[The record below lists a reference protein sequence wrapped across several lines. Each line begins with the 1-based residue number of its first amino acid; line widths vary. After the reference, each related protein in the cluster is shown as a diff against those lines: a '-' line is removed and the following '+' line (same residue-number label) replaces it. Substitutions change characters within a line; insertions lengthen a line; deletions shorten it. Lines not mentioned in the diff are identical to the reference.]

1 MLPSW
6 DLAIRCWQA
15 TSVALCLCA
24 CGGGSEPTRSPDPQ
38 LSFPTPTAAELQ
50 AITTE
55 WNQRDLSAR
64 DVELANQDTSGVDY
78 DVQVYRHRV
87 GSNTHYGAVTIP
99 KNALPGTVP
108 VVVHA
113 DGLDQ
118 QNPAL
123 NLDENLQMAG
133 ALLQG
138 VVYVVPTFRGR
149 SLIYKGVS
157 YPADGDFCDAYDG
170 AADDAIALL
179 NVVDNKV
186 PAANLDRVMARGGS
200 RGGNTALLLAVRDS
214 RIKLVLAI
222 SAPVD
227 FNRLEIRTRYAGQFR
242 CQFIDN
248 KTPEASRSRVL
259 ASSPLHFPV
268 LPSVRKV
275 FLFHGSADDV
285 VPVWN
290 ATEMDARLHD
300 QGVPTELRI
309 FEGYGHQDLGSAPDF
324 RAAQRA
330 AFADL
335 FTME

>member
-1 MLPSW
+1 MQATR
-6 DLAIRCWQA
+6 DLAIGHWLA
-15 TSVALCLCA
+15 TGALMGLCA
-24 CGGGSEPTRSPDPQ
+24 CGGGGEPTRSPDPQ
-38 LSFPTPTAAELQ
+38 LSFPAPTAVELQ
-50 AITTE
+50 AVTTE

-64 DVELANQDTSGVDY
+64 DVELANQDTLAVDY
-78 DVQVYRHRV
+78 DVQIYRHRV
-87 GSNTHYGAVTIP
+87 GGNTHYGAVTIP

-118 QNPAL
+118 QNPLL

-138 VVYVVPTFRGR
+138 VIYVVPTFRGR
-149 SLIYKGVS
+149 SLVYKGVS

-179 NVVDNKV
+179 NVVASEV

-200 RGGNTALLLAVRDS
+200 RGGNTALLMAVRDV

-222 SAPVD
+222 AAPVD

-248 KTPEASRSRVL
+248 KTPEASRLRVL
-259 ASSPLHFPV
+259 ASSPLHFAV
-268 LPSVRKV
+268 LSSVRKV

-290 ATEMDARLHD
+290 ATEMDARLKD
-300 QGVPTELRI
+300 QGVPKELKI

-324 RAAQRA
+324 RDAQRA
-330 AFADL
+330 AFAEL

>member
-1 MLPSW
+1 MQATRS
-6 DLAIRCWQA
+6 LAIGYWLA
-15 TSVALCLCA
+15 TSALLGLGACA
-24 CGGGSEPTRSPDPQ
+24 GGSEPGRSADPQ

-50 AITTE
+50 AVTSE

-64 DVELANQDTSGVDY
+64 DVELANQDTSPADY
-78 DVQVYRHRV
+78 DVQIYRHRV
-87 GSNTHYGAVTIP
+87 GANTHYGAVTIP

-118 QNPAL
+118 QNPLL

-133 ALLQG
+133 ALLQA

-179 NVVDNKV
+179 NVVASEV

-200 RGGNTALLLAVRDS
+200 RGGNTALLMAIRDS
-214 RIKLVLAI
+214 RMKAVLAI
-222 SAPVD
+222 AAPVD
-227 FNRLEIRTRYAGQFR
+227 FNRLEVRARYSAQFR

-248 KTPEASRSRVL
+248 MMPEASRSRVL
-259 ASSPLHFPV
+259 ASSPLHFAA
-268 LPSVRKV
+268 LSSVRKV
-275 FLFHGSADDV
+275 SIFHGSADEV

-290 ATEMDARLHD
+290 ATEMAAALEVR
-300 QGVPTELRI
+300 GVPTELKI

-330 AFADL
+330 AFAEL

>member
-1 MLPSW
+1 MQVTR
-6 DLAIRCWQA
+6 DLAIGYWLA
-15 TSVALCLCA
+15 TSALMGLCA
-24 CGGGSEPTRSPDPQ
+24 CGGGSEPAQSPDPQ

-50 AITTE
+50 AVTTE
-55 WNQRDLSAR
+55 WNQRDLGAR
-64 DVELANQDTSGVDY
+64 DVELANQDTLAVDY
-78 DVQVYRHRV
+78 DVQIYRHRV
-87 GSNTHYGAVTIP
+87 GANTHYGAVTIP

-118 QNPAL
+118 QNPPL

-179 NVVDNKV
+179 NVVASEV

-200 RGGNTALLLAVRDS
+200 RGGNTALLMAVRDA

-222 SAPVD
+222 AAPVD
-227 FNRLEIRTRYAGQFR
+227 FNRLEVRTRYAGQFR
-242 CQFIDN
+242 CQFLDN
-248 KTPEASRSRVL
+248 KTPEASRLRVL

-268 LPSVRKV
+268 LPSVRKI
-275 FLFHGSADDV
+275 FLFHGSADEV

-290 ATEMDARLHD
+290 ASEMAARL
-300 QGVPTELRI
+300 QARGVPTELKI

-330 AFADL
+330 AFGEL